1 MSGISTSVG
10 PFSGINSGEL
20 INQLLAVEARP
31 KQLAQARVGSLQS
44 QRAAL
49 LDINSTLLALKTASG
64 AIRTNKTFKSAK
76 AVSSNEAVLTATAS
90 NTASPGA
97 YKLNVSRL
105 VSTQQQ
111 ISRGFIDRDTTG
123 VQATK
128 VTIETGG
135 GRVESETSLAALN
148 GGAGVARGKIRLTD
162 RSGATSVVDLSTA
175 VTVADVLSAI
185 NSNGTAQVTA
195 SVVDDRLEITDTSGS
210 TSGNLKI
217 ENVAGYTT
225 AASLG
230 IATSGSGVA
239 ASAFSGSRIN
249 YVGASTPLSSLN
261 DGAGVSF
268 RSGLAVGTADIKIT
282 ARDGTVLNIELG
294 RREIS
299 GPGPEPGD
307 PPVITVSQTA
317 ATTLQDVVDRINNN
331 AANGGSASVVGD
343 ELKVTASIDP
353 TSNRL
358 VLTDRTGSTSTALA
372 VAEGD
377 ATDATRTTARDLGLT
392 GPSSGVTLN
401 GRRLISTINSTL
413 ASTLNGGSGLNLGDP
428 LITPQFFITQK
439 SGNNFGVDTIT
450 GDDSLAQIV
459 RKINTASGNPGT
471 LVATINRAGN
481 GIVITDTSSGA
492 GSLVIADDEGQ
503 IAVGLKI
510 ATNGDADGVVESGN
524 LQARWISAS
533 TRLADLN
540 QKTGVGT
547 GVIRLTDSTGQS
559 NTVTIGD
566 SLKTIDDLIK
576 TINASPTKVK
586 ARINA
591 TGDGLL
597 FEDTASPAGAS
608 KIKVEDVS
616 GSVARRLNVAAESA
630 SATVG
635 LNKIDGTFEKTVTL
649 LATDTLNDIAGKI
662 NAAGAGVTAAIISDG
677 ASAAP
682 HRLTFTARASGAI
695 GRSIVDFTAAAGVDL
710 GITTLTEGRDAVA
723 FFGAADPAQ
732 GILLSNNANTLDNA
746 ITGVSIDLK
755 TTSTA
760 PVEIVVS
767 RDTAAIEGGIE
778 AIVSAFNKVLEKLK
792 RYDAYDAD
800 TKKAGILLGD
810 SSVATVRSG
819 IYRVAQGTAQNVS
832 GRYQRLTDVGVKVGS
847 GGKLEF
853 DRTRFRDAYNT
864 DPQAVEDL
872 FGAFTQEAPSSSVGP
887 NGEPLPAGAQTTTP
901 ASTPRVTTAG
911 LAEQFRILSDGLTNG
926 VDGVLTRRDR
936 AIEGQIGVQSDRI
949 ESFDAALDRKRA
961 RLERQFQAME
971 QAIASLRTQQS
982 ALGSITAIR

>member
-97 YKLNVSRL
+97 YTLNVSRL

-162 RSGATSVVDLSTA
+162 RAGGISVVDLSTA
-175 VTVADVLSAI
+175 VTVADVVSAI
-185 NSNGTAQVTA
+185 NANGSAQVTA
-195 SVVDDRLEITDTSGS
+195 TVVDDRLEITDTSGS
-210 TSGNLKI
+210 TAGNLKI

-225 AASLG
+225 ATSLG
-230 IATSGSGVA
+230 IATGGSGVA
-239 ASAFSGSRIN
+239 ASTFAGSRVN
-249 YVGASTPLSSLN
+249 YIGASTPLSSLN
-261 DGAGVSF
+261 DGAGVAF

-294 RREIS
+294 RREVS
-299 GPGPEPGD
+299 AGT
-307 PPVITVSQTA
+307 PPTITVTQTA

-331 AANGGSASVVGD
+331 AANGGSATVVGD
-343 ELKVTASIDP
+343 ELKVTASIDS
-353 TSNRL
+353 TNNRI

-392 GPSSGVTLN
+392 GPSSGATLN

-459 RKINTASGNPGT
+459 RKINTAAGNPGT
-471 LVATINRAGN
+471 LVASINRAGN
-481 GIVITDTSSGA
+481 GIVITDSSSGP

-503 IAVGLKI
+503 IAAGLKI
-510 ATNGDADGVVESGN
+510 ATNADADGVVESGN
-524 LQARWISAS
+524 LQARWISAA

-597 FEDTASPAGAS
+597 FEDTASPAGAT

-616 GSVARRLNVAAESA
+616 GSVARRLNVASESA
-630 SATVG
+630 SATAG
-635 LNKIDGTFEKTVTL
+635 DNKIDGTFEKTVTL

-682 HRLTFTARASGAI
+682 HRLTFTARSSGAI
-695 GRSIVDFTAAAGVDL
+695 GRTIVDFTAAAGVDL

-732 GILLSNNANTLDNA
+732 GILLTNNANTLDNA

-778 AIVSAFNKVLEKLK
+778 AIVSAFNKVLEKLQ
-792 RYDAYDAD
+792 RYDAYDSD

-810 SSVATVRSG
+810 GSVATVRSG

-832 GRYQRLTDVGVKVGS
+832 GRYQRLTDVGVKIGA
-847 GGKLEF
+847 GGKMEF

-901 ASTPRVTTAG
+901 ASTPRVTSAG

-936 AIEGQIGVQSDRI
+936 ALEGQIGVQSDRI

-982 ALGSITAIR
+982 ALGSITAVR